1 MSHNLL
7 ISGATGRMGRQVFQE
22 ASSHGFTVVA
32 GLGRKADSGL
42 PFPVYR
48 RFADIREKPE
58 VVIDFSSPHLL
69 GQLLDYL
76 VNNHLP
82 GVLCTSGYSKE
93 QMDEIARAA
102 KGIPIIQSANMS
114 RGIYTLR
121 KLAAQAAAMLPDFDI
136 EIIEKHHSLKADS
149 PSGTAMQLLSA
160 VRKENSRVI
169 HGREG
174 ELQPRPHEE
183 IGIHA
188 IRGGTVTGEHEVGFY
203 GNNEV
208 ITISHQAQSRGVFA
222 AGALQAAEWLLGKGP
237 GLYGMKEFIEG

>member
-1 MSHNLL
+1 MSHKLL
-7 ISGATGRMGRQVFQE
+7 ISGATGRMGRQVYQE
-22 ASSHGFTVVA
+22 APGHGFTVVA

-42 PFPVYR
+42 PYPVYS
-48 RFADIREKPE
+48 RFTDIKEKPE
-58 VVIDFSSPHLL
+58 IVIDFSTPHLL
-69 GQLLDYL
+69 NELLEYL
-76 VNNHLP
+76 VGNNLP
-82 GVLCTSGYSKE
+82 GVLCTSGYTQE
-93 QMDEIARAA
+93 QVDAIAKAA
-102 KGIPIIQSANMS
+102 LKVPIIQSANMS
-114 RGIYTLR
+114 RGVYALR

-136 EIIEKHHSLKADS
+136 EIVEKHHRLKADS

-160 VRKENSRVI
+160 VKNEKSRII

-174 ELQPRPHEE
+174 ELPPRAQEE

-208 ITISHQAQSRGVFA
+208 IVISHQAQSRGVFA